1 MKGAEMS
8 GPRMDE
14 NIANREMI
22 MTGVVITLSIGSLMW
37 QVLRTLS
44 RGAMD
49 GTSVLRL
56 GTSVFALG
64 IMVYVGYTIFS
75 MWA

>member
-1 MKGAEMS
+1 MS

-22 MTGVVITLSIGSLMW
+22 MTGVVITLTIGSLMW

-44 RGAMD
+44 RGALD
-49 GTSVLRL
+49 ATGVLRL
-56 GTSVFALG
+56 ATTLFVLG

-75 MWA
+75 IWA